1 MVQVSPQRDVLWR
14 YDLGNAGLRRIRRP
28 RSSWDGSTIYFYGVH
43 EDASEGIWAMPA
55 QGGEP
60 NLVIVN
66 DDAETRGLVQL
77 SVDPDHLYVTVEE
90 HESDIWVMDVEVE
103 R

>member
-1 MVQVSPQRDVLWR
+1 MVSLEGEVLWR

-28 RSSWDGSTIYFYGVH
+28 RLSWDGSTIYFRGTH

-60 NLVIVN
+60 NLVVVN
-66 DDAETRGLVQL
+66 DDAVVFGRLNL
-77 SVDPDHLYVTVEE
+77 SVDPNHLYITVAE